1 MNTILVAD
9 DDQHIRELECA
20 ILAGAGYATVEAVD
34 GRDALAKLG
43 EQTVDLVVLD
53 VMMPR
58 MDGYEFCELA
68 KRYYEELPIL
78 MLTAKGQTVDKVAGL
93 NRGADDYLAK
103 PFDAEEFLARVR
115 ALLRRYRK
123 AAGAQVC
130 LGSLRL
136 VKDRYQAIA
145 ADGTAEEL
153 PHKEFDLLF
162 LLASL
167 PGKTVSRERLL
178 DEVWGYERE
187 GTDRTLDVH
196 INRLR
201 ARFPEGES
209 GFSILTVRGLGY
221 RLELTEQNHD

>member
-1 MNTILVAD
+1 LNTILVVD

-20 ILAGAGYATVEAVD
+20 ILAGAGFTTIEAAD
-34 GRDALAKLG
+34 GRDAFERLG
-43 EQTVDLVVLD
+43 QQAVDLVVLD
-53 VMMPR
+53 VMMPK

-78 MLTAKGQTVDKVAGL
+78 MLTAKGQTIDKVTGL

-103 PFDAEEFLARVR
+103 PFDADELLARVR

-123 AAGAQVC
+123 VAAAEVR
-130 LGSLRL
+130 LGTLRL
-136 VKDRYQAIA
+136 VKDRYQVIDA
-145 ADGTAEEL
+145 AGAAQEL

-167 PGKTVSRERLL
+167 PGKTVARERLL
-178 DEVWGYERE
+178 DEVWGLEHE

-201 ARFPEGES
+201 ARFPEGEAGS
-209 GFSILTVRGLGY
+209 GFKIVTVRGLGY
-221 RLELTEQNHD
+221 RLELLA